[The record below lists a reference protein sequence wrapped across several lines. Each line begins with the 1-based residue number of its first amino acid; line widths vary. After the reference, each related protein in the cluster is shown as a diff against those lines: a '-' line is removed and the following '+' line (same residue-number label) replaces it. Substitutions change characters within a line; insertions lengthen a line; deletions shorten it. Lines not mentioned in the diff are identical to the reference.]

1 MISLVGA
8 GRFERPTPCA
18 QGRCATRLRYA
29 PTSEAS
35 LILNHFS
42 IEHPFR
48 YPLSTSKRI
57 KTVSKPRSLHLHRI
71 KTLRF
76 VSLPVDLLE
85 RLAFHL
91 QLHLRVLLEDLCIA
105 LAKHLGHPFISHA
118 ARAEPGCVS
127 RAEVVYPKIRNF
139 RARQGLVPDGFER
152 RLVPRFIWIC
162 CKARRANLM
171 GREDESEPL
180 GIVFG
185 GDTSKT

>member
-1 MISLVGA
+1 
-8 GRFERPTPCA
+8 
-18 QGRCATRLRYA
+18 LRYA

-48 YPLSTSKRI
+48 YPLSVSKRI

-76 VSLPVDLLE
+76 VGVAVDLFESLT
-85 RLAFHL
+85 FHP
-91 QLHLRVLLEDLCIA
+91 QLHLRVFLEDLGIT

-139 RARQGLVPDGFER
+139 RAHQGLVPDGFER
-152 RLVPRFIWIC
+152 GLVPC
-162 CKARRANLM
+162 CILVARKQVGTRACYANLI
-171 GREDESEPL
+171 S
-180 GIVFG
+180 
-185 GDTSKT
+185 